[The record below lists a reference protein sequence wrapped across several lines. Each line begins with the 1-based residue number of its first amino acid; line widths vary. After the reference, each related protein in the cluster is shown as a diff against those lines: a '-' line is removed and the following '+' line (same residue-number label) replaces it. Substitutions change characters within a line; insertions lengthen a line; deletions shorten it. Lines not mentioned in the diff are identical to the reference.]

1 MALMS
6 RLALA
11 PVVVLALSFAAAHAQ
26 NYPNRPVRVIIPFG
40 AGGVADVTTRL
51 AAEKLG
57 EKLGQRFVVE
67 NQPGAG
73 GINAARSVTSAPSD
87 GHTLGLA
94 TNGTA
99 VSVALFKSLP
109 FDPVKDFA
117 AISMLGSFDLV
128 LATGADSQ
136 FRTLQDFVKAAR
148 EQPGKLN
155 VGTINVGSTQ
165 NLGAEL
171 FKTAA
176 GVNFQIVPYRNSPEA
191 LIALLR
197 NDVQLVMDFHAAL
210 KSNLADQKI
219 RALATSGPSR
229 SQSLP
234 NVPTAQES
242 GVRGYDVTSWNG
254 LVAPSATPADVVAA
268 LNKAVREILADADLK
283 KRYLD
288 LGIEAKASSPDELKA
303 RLVADIEKWGKV
315 IERAGIPKQ

>member
-1 MALMS
+1 MTRKLRCALG
-6 RLALA
+6 AL
-11 PVVVLALSFAAAHAQ
+11 VLLFPTFAHAQ
-26 NYPNRPVRVIIPFG
+26 NYPNRPVRVIVPFG
-40 AGGVADVTTRL
+40 AGGVADVTTRI
-51 AAEKLG
+51 AADKLG

-73 GINAARSVTSAPSD
+73 GINAARSVLSAAAD
-87 GHTLGLA
+87 GTTLFLA
-94 TNGTA
+94 SNGTA

-117 AISMLGSFDLV
+117 PISLLGSFELV
-128 LATGADSQ
+128 LATNADSA

-176 GVNFQIVPYRNSPEA
+176 GINFQIVPYRNSPEA
-191 LIALLR
+191 LVALLR

-210 KSNLADQKI
+210 KSQLADKKI
-219 RALATSGPSR
+219 RALATTGPTR
-229 SQSLP
+229 SQTLP
-234 NVPTAQES
+234 EVPTVQES
-242 GVRGYDVTSWNG
+242 GVRDYDVTSWNG
-254 LVAPSATPADVVAA
+254 LATPSATPKDVVAT
-268 LNKAVREILADADLK
+268 LNKAVREVLADAELK

-288 LGIEAKASSPDELKA
+288 LGIEAKASSPDEMKA
-303 RLVADIEKWGKV
+303 RLQAEIGKWSKV
-315 IERAGIPKQ
+315 IEQAGIPKQ